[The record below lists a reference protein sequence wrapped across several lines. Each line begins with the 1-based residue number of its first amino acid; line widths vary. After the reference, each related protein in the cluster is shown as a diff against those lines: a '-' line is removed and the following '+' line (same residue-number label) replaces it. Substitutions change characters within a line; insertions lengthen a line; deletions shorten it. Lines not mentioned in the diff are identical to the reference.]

1 MNEEERKEFYE
12 QLKEQINQLRVRNL
26 FEEPCP
32 LYEPDEEEDGLE

>member
-1 MNEEERKEFYE
+1 MNKEERKEFYE
-12 QLKEQINQLRVRNL
+12 QLKERINQLRMINL